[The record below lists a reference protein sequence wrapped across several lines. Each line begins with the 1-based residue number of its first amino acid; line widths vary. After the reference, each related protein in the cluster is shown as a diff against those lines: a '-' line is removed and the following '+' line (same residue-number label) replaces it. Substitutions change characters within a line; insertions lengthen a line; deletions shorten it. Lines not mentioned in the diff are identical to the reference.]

1 MSSLKSAAPLQVD
14 VRHSPWLAGLTLF
27 VHGGALVILLPLAL
41 SLWAKAVLAGAITAS
56 LVYILNTH
64 ALLRHERAV
73 LRLIWGSD
81 DDWTLHTARGEAV
94 AARLLPGSY
103 VHPLLVVLNFEI
115 DAADMKGR
123 LPSRAHRRSVVLAP
137 DSSDAVT
144 LRRLRARL
152 NFFLP
157 EGRK

>member
-14 VRHSPWLAGLTLF
+14 VRYSPWLAGLTLF
-27 VHGGALVILLPLAL
+27 VHGGALAILLPLAL
-41 SLWAKAVLAGAITAS
+41 SLLAKAVLVGAITAS
-56 LVYILNTH
+56 LAYILNTH

-123 LPSRAHRRSVVLAP
+123 MPSRAHRRSVVLAP

>member
-1 MSSLKSAAPLQVD
+1 MSSPKSAAPLQID
-14 VRHSPWLAGLTLF
+14 VRYSPWLAGLTLF
-27 VHGGALVILLPLAL
+27 VHGGALAMLLPLGF
-41 SLWAKAVLAGAITAS
+41 SPWAKAVLAGVIAAS
-56 LVYILNTH
+56 LVYTLNTH

-103 VHPLLVVLNFEI
+103 VHPLLVVLNFEVK
-115 DAADMKGR
+115 AADVKGR
-123 LPSRAHRRSVVLAP
+123 LPSGVRRRSVVLAP

-157 EGRK
+157 EGRD

>member
-1 MSSLKSAAPLQVD
+1 MSSPKSATPLQVD
-14 VRHSPWLAGLTLF
+14 VRYSPWLAGLTLF
-27 VHGGALVILLPLAL
+27 VHGGALAILLPLAF
-41 SLWAKAVLAGAITAS
+41 SLWAKAVLAGVITAS
-56 LVYILNTH
+56 LAYILNTH

-94 AARLLPGSY
+94 VARLLPGSY

-115 DAADMKGR
+115 NVSDINGR
-123 LPSRAHRRSVVLAP
+123 IPSRARRRSVVLAP
-137 DSSDAVT
+137 DSSDAAT

-157 EGRK
+157 EDRK